1 MEHEFWHSCWQN
13 NHLGFQLAEP
23 HPMLVSALPE
33 LLALNDSAASCRIF
47 VPLCGKSPDL
57 HFLAERFHV
66 VGCELSAI
74 ACADFFVEANVSPE
88 QVLVGEHVV
97 YQNDEIA
104 LWQGDFFRLPESAVS
119 GISVIYDRAALIALP
134 KDMRI
139 RYVQQLKTLFPSA
152 TMLLISL
159 AYPEEEKSGP
169 PFNVTETEIRQLF
182 AGASFVKLLEHDLT
196 GVGFAKRRF
205 ATSSLIETAWLIRW

>member
-1 MEHEFWHSCWQN
+1 
-13 NHLGFQLAEP
+13 
-23 HPMLVSALPE
+23 MLVSALPE
-33 LLALNDSAASCRIF
+33 LLALNDTTALRRIF

-74 ACADFFVEANVSPE
+74 ACSDFFAEANLSPE

-104 LWQGDFFRLPESAVS
+104 LWQGDFFRLTERAVS

>member
-1 MEHEFWHSCWQN
+1 
-13 NHLGFQLAEP
+13 
-23 HPMLVSALPE
+23 MLVSALPE
-33 LLALNDSAASCRIF
+33 LLALNNTPASSRIF

-66 VGCELSAI
+66 IGCELSAI
-74 ACADFFVEANVSPE
+74 ACADFFAEANLSPE

-97 YQNDEIA
+97 YQHDEIA
-104 LWQGDFFRLPESAVS
+104 LWQGDFFRLPERAVS
-119 GISVIYDRAALIALP
+119 DISLIYDRAALIALP
-134 KDMRI
+134 KDMRA